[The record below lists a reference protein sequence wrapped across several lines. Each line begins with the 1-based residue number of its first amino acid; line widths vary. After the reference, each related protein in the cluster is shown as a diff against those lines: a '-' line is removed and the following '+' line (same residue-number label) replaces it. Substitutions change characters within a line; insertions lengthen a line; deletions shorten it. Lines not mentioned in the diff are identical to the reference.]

1 MKYPSL
7 RLCFATTVLYA
18 ACAGACAAEPTHHAL
33 RSELL
38 KMEASDQ
45 DVRQLAAKGD
55 FSRWAAVDDANRA
68 RLKQIVA
75 EHGWPTVA
83 MVGQDGAT
91 AAWLLAQHA
100 DRDPAFQREVL
111 ALMEPLVRQGQ
122 ASGKDFAYLHDRT
135 HYPQRF
141 GTQGSCV
148 SRTEWQPFEI
158 EDIARVD
165 ERRRAV
171 GLAPLAHY
179 ANSVKEHCAS
189 PHMALHSAAHPKRT
203 VAVPQPT
210 AGAEP

>member
-1 MKYPSL
+1 MKHAPL
-7 RLCFATTVLYA
+7 LQLLMAAILYA
-18 ACAGACAAEPTHHAL
+18 GTASVHAADPTHAAL
-33 RSELL
+33 RGELL
-38 KMEASDQ
+38 QMEASDQ
-45 DVRQLAAKGD
+45 EVRQLAAKGD
-55 FSRWAAVDDANRA
+55 FSRWATVDDANRA

-75 EHGWPTVA
+75 EYGWPTVA

-91 AAWLLAQHA
+91 AAWLIAQHA
-100 DRDPAFQREVL
+100 DSDKAFQREVL
-111 ALMEPLVRQGQ
+111 ALMEPLVQQGQ
-122 ASGKDFAYLHDRT
+122 ASGKDFAYLYDRT

-171 GLAPLAHY
+171 GLSPLAQY
-179 ANSVKEHCAS
+179 ADAIKEHCAS
-189 PHMALHSAAHPKRT
+189 PHMALHSASHPKRT

-210 AGAEP
+210 AQAKP